1 MAVMTC
7 RVAKLDDVGN
17 SSMAESGP
25 KGVTGKAHRQ
35 LNYIQFV
42 RESSFTAVLPEF
54 YAGAQW
60 PLWHR
65 LII

>member
-7 RVAKLDDVGN
+7 RVAKLGDIGN

-25 KGVTGKAHRQ
+25 KGVTGKAHRL
-35 LNYIQFV
+35 LNYIQLA

-60 PLWHR
+60 PLRRR
-65 LII
+65 LTI